1 MDDYEKD
8 VYHCYR
14 VQSLYGWGVFR
25 RKMDLVLRK
34 EPDKEYDK
42 EAIRVE
48 IPGIGKVGETL
59 SAGRLC
65 DKIGKKARAKVELIT
80 ERGAVARRQRLWGCE
95 IIAP

>member
-1 MDDYEKD
+1 
-8 VYHCYR
+8 
-14 VQSLYGWGVFR
+14 
-25 RKMDLVLRK
+25 MDLVLRK

-48 IPGIGKVGETL
+48 IPGIGKVGYVANSNYTVLGETL

-80 ERGAVARRQRLWGCE
+80 ERGAVARREGLSIRKNRKSLFRGK
-95 IIAP
+95 IYLP